1 MQASLAN
8 GPTTPTDWQTVNW
21 RQVNRRVRN
30 LRRRIFRASQ
40 QGDHRTVSRLQK
52 LMLRSYANRVQA
64 VRRVTQSNHGKDT
77 PGVDKVVV
85 KTPAARGQLVDE
97 LGSYQPWRALP
108 LKRVSIPKANGK
120 VRPLGIATIRDRA
133 LQAVVKNALEPVW
146 EAQFEA
152 ASYGF
157 RPGRSCHDAMQK
169 IYGLARGS
177 STKRW
182 VLDADIQSAF
192 DMVCQCHL
200 VDTIGPIPGR
210 ELIKQW
216 LKAGYLEDGV
226 LHDTLTGVPQGGV
239 ISPLLLN
246 VALHGMEAALGVRYD
261 RRGQIIGPRALVRY
275 ADDLVVF
282 CQSREDATRAEEEL
296 NAWLAERGL
305 TLNREKTRIVHLT
318 AGFDFLEFTVR
329 QYRST
334 TTRSGY
340 KVLITPS
347 KESVQGMRT
356 RLREEWRRLQGAS
369 VTVVVK
375 QLNPIIRG
383 WAHYFRRQCASKTF
397 QSLDH
402 FMWGREYRYVR
413 RAHPKK
419 SWTWCR
425 RRYWGR
431 FHPKRQDNW
440 VFGSHEPGQCLLKFT
455 WFPIER
461 HVLVRGKAS
470 PDDPS
475 LQDYWRR
482 RQSSEVRYLSPS
494 KQMLARRQR
503 YLCPQCGES
512 LFNGE
517 ELQTHHL
524 VPRRRG
530 GTDAFP
536 NLTLCHL
543 YCHHQAHRTTS
554 STEPRA
560 RC

>member
-52 LMLRSYANRVQA
+52 LMLRSYANRAQA
-64 VRRVTQSNHGKDT
+64 VRRVTQLNHGKDT
-77 PGVDKVVV
+77 PGVDKVVI
-85 KTPAARGQLVDE
+85 KTPAARGKLVDE
-97 LGSYQPWRALP
+97 LGLYQPWRALP
-108 LKRVSIPKANGK
+108 LKRVYIPKANGK
-120 VRPLGIATIRDRA
+120 VRPLGIATVRDRA
-133 LQAVVKNALEPVW
+133 LQAVVKNALEPAW
-146 EAQFEA
+146 EARFEA
-152 ASYGF
+152 ASCGF

-192 DMVCQCHL
+192 DMVCQDHL
-200 VDTIGPIPGR
+200 VATIGPIPGR
-210 ELIKQW
+210 ELIKRW

-226 LHDTLTGVPQGGV
+226 LHDTPTGVPQGGV
-239 ISPLLLN
+239 ISPVLLN
-246 VALHGMEAALGVRYD
+246 VALHGMEAALSVRYN
-261 RRGQIIGPRALVRY
+261 RRGQIVGPRALVRY

-282 CQSREDATRAEEEL
+282 CQSREDAARAQEEL
-296 NAWLAERGL
+296 DAWLAERGL

-318 AGFDFLEFTVR
+318 EGFDFLGFTVR
-329 QYRST
+329 QYRSR

-347 KESVQGMRT
+347 KESVQTMKT

-369 VTVVVK
+369 VKVVVK
-375 QLNPIIRG
+375 QLNPITRG
-383 WAHYFRRQCASKTF
+383 WANYFRRQCASKTF
-397 QSLDH
+397 QSLDY

-413 RAHPKK
+413 RMHPQK

-440 VFGSHEPGQCLLKFT
+440 VFGSREPGQCLLKFT

-461 HVLVRGKAS
+461 HVLVRGRAS

-475 LQDYWRR
+475 LQEYWRR
-482 RQSSEVRYLSPS
+482 RNAQEVRYLSPS
-494 KQMLARRQR
+494 KQSLARRQH
-503 YLCPQCGES
+503 YLCQQCGES

-524 VPRRRG
+524 VSRAQG
-530 GTDAFP
+530 GTDAVQ
-536 NLTLCHL
+536 NLTLRHL
-543 YCHHQAHRTTS
+543 YCHHQAHRMAS
-554 STEPRA
+554 STEP
-560 RC
+560 

>member
-8 GPTTPTDWQTVNW
+8 GPTSPTDWQTVNW

-40 QGDHRTVSRLQK
+40 QGDHTTVSRLQK
-52 LMLRSYANRVQA
+52 LMLRSYANRLQA
-64 VRRVTQSNHGKDT
+64 VRRVTQVNHGKDT
-77 PGVDKVVV
+77 PGVDQVVV
-85 KTPAARGQLVDE
+85 KTPTARGKLVDG
-97 LGSYQPWRALP
+97 LASYQPWRVLP
-108 LKRVSIPKANGK
+108 LKRVYIPKANGK
-120 VRPLGIATIRDRA
+120 VRPLGLPAIRDRA
-133 LQAVVKNALEPVW
+133 LQAVAKNALEPAW

-152 ASYGF
+152 SSYGF

-192 DMVCQCHL
+192 DLICHGYL
-200 VDTIGPIPGR
+200 MEAIGPIPGR

-226 LHDTLTGVPQGGV
+226 LHDTPAGVPQGGV

-261 RRGQIIGPRALVRY
+261 RRGQIVSRRALVRY

-282 CQSREDATRAEEEL
+282 CQSRDDAARAQDEL
-296 NAWLAERGL
+296 EAWLTERGL

-318 AGFDFLEFTVR
+318 DGFNFLGFTVR
-329 QYRST
+329 QYRSMKT
-334 TTRSGY
+334 HSGY

-347 KESVQGMRT
+347 KESVQAMKA
-356 RLREEWRRLQGAS
+356 RLRTEWQRLRGTN
-369 VTVVVK
+369 VRIVVK
-375 QLNPIIRG
+375 QLNPMIRG
-383 WAHYFRRQCASKTF
+383 WANYFRRQCASQVF
-397 QSLDH
+397 QGLDY
-402 FMWGREYRYVR
+402 FMWGREYRYAR

-431 FHPKRQDNW
+431 FHPKRRDNW
-440 VFGSHEPGQCLLKFT
+440 VFGTRQPGQCLLKFT

-461 HVLVRGKAS
+461 HVLVRGKAP

-475 LQDYWRR
+475 LKDYWRR
-482 RQSSEVRYLSPS
+482 RNSQEVRYLPSS
-494 KQMLARRQR
+494 KQVLARRQG

-517 ELQTHHL
+517 ELQIHHL
-524 VPRRRG
+524 LPRGQG
-530 GTDAFP
+530 GTDGRQ
-536 NLTLCHL
+536 NLTLRHL
-543 YCHHQAHRTTS
+543 YCHHQAHRTAWS
-554 STEPRA
+554 VEP
-560 RC
+560 